1 MIIATAH
8 FHRNVKDPASMT
20 SHPVPDTSNPPCTEA
35 DIRILVDSFYGRVRK
50 DAELGPIFEDHVDDW
65 DEHLTMLSDFWS
77 ALLLGTR
84 RFKGAPVPRHAALP
98 DLNWPLFERWLA
110 LFRQTTADMGIEAL
124 KQAADPMAERIAAK
138 LWNVYQAQADTPAPP
153 SSLPAGLVRYGE
165 SPLFTPENLP
175 EKLKTAHTTKAG
187 TWGLLRV
194 HAGIVQFFVDAPP
207 YAQAIV
213 TAGKTVVIEPEVP
226 HHVEFA
232 LPGSFRIEFHRKEL
246 AE

>member
-1 MIIATAH
+1 MSSH
-8 FHRNVKDPASMT
+8 PMPDPA
-20 SHPVPDTSNPPCTEA
+20 NPLCSEE
-35 DIRILVDSFYGRVRK
+35 DIRRLVDTFYGRVRL
-50 DAELGPIFEDHVDDW
+50 DPELGPIFNTHVDDW
-65 DEHLTMLSDFWS
+65 DAHLEMLSDFWS

-98 DLNWPLFERWLA
+98 DLSWSLFERWLA
-110 LFRQTTADMGIEAL
+110 LFRQTTDELGIVAL

-138 LWNVYQAQADTPAPP
+138 LWNVYQHHAETPALPSVLPP
-153 SSLPAGLVRYGE
+153 GLVRYGE
-165 SPLFTPENLP
+165 SPVFTPDNLP

-194 HAGIVQFFVDAPP
+194 HTGIVHYVVDVPP
-207 YAQAIV
+207 HAQAV
-213 TAGKTVVIEPEVP
+213 VSAGKTVVIEPEVP

-232 LPGSFRIEFHRKEL
+232 LPGSFQVEFYR